1 MLRVHALDLPMS
13 LPHPRAI
20 ASWGGGSHNYE
31 PEFWEL
37 EYQTYRYLRRV
48 TNGELKNRYAS
59 ILRNMEALVT
69 ADRDIIPIESFL
81 SSWYW
86 FRKEHQ
92 TRLEMIL
99 RGTAVDVPILRL
111 RSASGASIPRP
122 KWPNSGDVLF
132 RYGRH
137 KHLESLLLRGE
148 LRMLRASE
156 QKKRLGDEARFD
168 DECEKRSYMPGEYTR
183 VSTMNGRD
191 IPVIGDLRRAV
202 VGPDYYMLCM
212 SCDWDET
219 LLNSFSD
226 VDACLIIT
234 DVDTFMNRLET
245 AAGKKLPGWM
255 FLHNP
260 VEYFDPY
267 ELPANTRL
275 DSAMSK
281 DFRFAYQREY
291 RVLVF
296 PLHGET
302 TGQFVDLPPLGSLNG
317 IAELRSP
324 GSHVPV

>member
-1 MLRVHALDLPMS
+1 MLLARARDLPTS

-20 ASWGGGSHNYE
+20 ASWGGGLHNYE

-37 EYQTYRYLRRV
+37 EYQTYRYLSRV
-48 TNGELKNRYAS
+48 TDGELEKRYGS
-59 ILRNMEALVT
+59 ILRNIEALVT
-69 ADRDIIPIESFL
+69 TDRDIIPIESFL

-92 TRLEMIL
+92 TRLEMLL
-99 RGTAVDVPILRL
+99 RGAAVSVPILRL
-111 RSASGASIPRP
+111 RSPDRKSIPRS
-122 KWPNSGDVLF
+122 KWPNAGDVLF

-137 KHLESLLLRGE
+137 EHLEPLLLRGE
-148 LRMLRASE
+148 LRMFRASK
-156 QKKRLGDEARFD
+156 QKDRPGDAARFD
-168 DECEKRSYMPGEYTR
+168 DECEKRSYMPGQYTR
-183 VSTMNGRD
+183 ISTVDGRD
-191 IPVIGDLRRAV
+191 IPVNGDVRRAV

-234 DVDTFMNRLET
+234 DVDNFMNRLE
-245 AAGKKLPGWM
+245 AAAAKKLPGWV
-255 FLHNP
+255 FHHNP

-302 TGQFVDLPPLGSLNG
+302 TGKFVDLPPLGSLNG
-317 IAELRSP
+317 IADLRSS

>member
-1 MLRVHALDLPMS
+1 LPTS

-20 ASWGGGSHNYE
+20 ASWGGGLHNYD

-37 EYQTYRYLRRV
+37 EYQTHRYLSRV
-48 TNGELKNRYAS
+48 TGGDLEKRHAS
-59 ILRNMEALVT
+59 ILRNMEVLGT

-92 TRLEMIL
+92 TRLEMVL
-99 RGTAVDVPILRL
+99 RGTAVDVPIVRL
-111 RSASGASIPRP
+111 RSPDRTSIPRP
-122 KWPNSGDVLF
+122 KWPNAGDVLF
-132 RYGRH
+132 RYGQR
-137 KHLESLLLRGE
+137 KYLEPLLLRGE
-148 LRMLRASE
+148 LRIFRASK
-156 QKKRLGDEARFD
+156 QKERPGDEARFD
-168 DECEKRSYMPGEYTR
+168 EEREKSSYMPGQYTR
-183 VSTMNGRD
+183 VSTMDGRT
-191 IPVIGDLRRAV
+191 IPVIGDIRRAV
-202 VGPDYYMLCM
+202 AGPDYYMLCM

-219 LLNSFSD
+219 LVNSFSD

-234 DVDTFMNRLET
+234 DVDTFMSRLEA

-255 FLHNP
+255 FHHNP

-267 ELPANTRL
+267 ELPDNTRL

-302 TGQFVDLPPLGSLNG
+302 TEKFVDLPPLGSLNG
-317 IAELRSP
+317 IAELRSS

>member
-1 MLRVHALDLPMS
+1 MRALDLPTS

-20 ASWGGGSHNYE
+20 ASWGGGLHNYD

-37 EYQTYRYLRRV
+37 EYQTHRHLSRV
-48 TNGELKNRYAS
+48 TGADLEKRHAS
-59 ILRNMEALVT
+59 ILRNMEVLGT

-92 TRLEMIL
+92 TRLEMVL
-99 RGTAVDVPILRL
+99 RGTAVDVPIVRL
-111 RSASGASIPRP
+111 RSPDRTSIPRP
-122 KWPNSGDVLF
+122 KWPNAGDVLF
-132 RYGRH
+132 RYGQR
-137 KHLESLLLRGE
+137 KYLEPLLLRGE
-148 LRMLRASE
+148 LRIFRASK
-156 QKKRLGDEARFD
+156 QKERPGDEARFD
-168 DECEKRSYMPGEYTR
+168 EEREKSSYMPGQYTR
-183 VSTMNGRD
+183 VSTMDGRT
-191 IPVIGDLRRAV
+191 IPVIGDIRRAV
-202 VGPDYYMLCM
+202 AGPDYYMLCM

-219 LLNSFSD
+219 LVNSFSD

-234 DVDTFMNRLET
+234 DVDTFMSRLEA

-255 FLHNP
+255 FHHNP

-267 ELPANTRL
+267 ELPDNTRL

-302 TGQFVDLPPLGSLNG
+302 TEKFVDLPPLGSLNG
-317 IAELRSP
+317 IAELRSS